1 MKNNKAKFKN
11 QRWFQ
16 GGQFRLPMTF
26 LERLPKGLLTY
37 LSSFCFLIFLISI
50 FALHFEFWIVTKNPF
65 SSYPAEPQE
74 SPRFGGV
81 G

>member
-50 FALHFEFWIVTKNPF
+50 FALHFEF
-65 SSYPAEPQE
+65 
-74 SPRFGGV
+74 
-81 G
+81 

>member
-26 LERLPKGLLTY
+26 LERLFEGRLLLGFAFSY
-37 LSSFCFLIFLISI
+37 FAPQLLILHSKFLIYQTSSSLLIPPNLKRAQGS
-50 FALHFEFWIVTKNPF
+50 A
-65 SSYPAEPQE
+65 
-74 SPRFGGV
+74 G
-81 G
+81 